1 MKEFN
6 PHAFPNG
13 RETCIYGM
21 SLEDYYIGQALAGM
35 MANPNLSPDTTDKT
49 IAREARIIARA
60 VLEVRH
66 NG

>member
-1 MKEFN
+1 
-6 PHAFPNG
+6 
-13 RETCIYGM
+13 M

-35 MANPNLSPDTTDKT
+35 MANPNLSPDTPDKT
-49 IAREARIIARA
+49 IAREARSIARA